1 MAILFLSRTQAP
13 ARFFETLWLP
23 DLCCVPTR
31 SPRLSAMTNQRGRT
45 SSFGW
50 IVGEQEVETTAP
62 FDGAELAKSSAD
74 SSGLVQLM
82 QLAGGDSSAFS

>member
-1 MAILFLSRTQAP
+1 
-13 ARFFETLWLP
+13 
-23 DLCCVPTR
+23 
-31 SPRLSAMTNQRGRT
+31 MTNQRGRT

-50 IVGEQEVETTAP
+50 IVGKQEVETTAP